1 MEKSKVAVDESS
13 TVDYRNET
21 NSIVSLPPAY
31 HKPPVSTSLKIARIL
46 SLTLLAMTAIIG
58 ILVII
63 GMYVHQGYQCQ
74 NYATQPMARID
85 RMDHEQQS
93 SESSKQPV
101 KDLPLKLELDA
112 ALGTILKNPKN
123 KKAEVNCVAETKK
136 ASQIISQ
143 DPKMLMTPFGN
154 FSTDPK
160 LLRLTG
166 ERMVLSCISAIDK
179 KPNKKKSAN
188 KGILSSFSFFI
199 KSGILV
205 LINQHRDLHRRR
217 SKNYLLRTPGNTFG
231 EELESSQVHCES
243 SCDGSP
249 TKSSSDAEHSEVQG
263 SDIEYKSSDA
273 GLPQPFSQVELNDLT
288 RDLGLLKDAAE

>member
-188 KGILSSFSFFI
+188 KGVMNQFVKAVPKDGDCLKFLSKKF
-199 KSGILV
+199 
-205 LINQHRDLHRRR
+205 
-217 SKNYLLRTPGNTFG
+217 PGLSQA
-231 EELESSQVHCES
+231 ELKEGNFVGPDIHKVMNDKDFLDSQR
-243 SCDGSP
+243 
-249 TKSSSDAEHSEVQG
+249 K
-263 SDIEYKSSDA
+263 KKL
-273 GLPQPFSQVELNDLT
+273 GLPAKMSSVNFWVTTRILT
-288 RDLGLLKDAAE
+288 VKQL

>member
-205 LINQHRDLHRRR
+205 LIKCFFHFMCITLLKKIISMKESIRILFYFITVVLRVDPIFGWTTARVQHRSFVILNPIQKTR
-217 SKNYLLRTPGNTFG
+217 KLLDQYFQR
-231 EELESSQVHCES
+231 E
-243 SCDGSP
+243 
-249 TKSSSDAEHSEVQG
+249 QG
-263 SDIEYKSSDA
+263 
-273 GLPQPFSQVELNDLT
+273 GF
-288 RDLGLLKDAAE
+288 